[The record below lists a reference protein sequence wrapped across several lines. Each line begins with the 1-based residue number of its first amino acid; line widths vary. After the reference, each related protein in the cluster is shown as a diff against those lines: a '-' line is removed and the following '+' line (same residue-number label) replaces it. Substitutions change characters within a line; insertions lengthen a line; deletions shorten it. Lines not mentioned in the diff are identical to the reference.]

1 MNIDNANLQLNRY
14 QTETATGMRPET
26 TVANNNTQTLSGN
39 AVLAQAQEG
48 QTFTGQIVDVNG
60 SQVTIQMDG
69 NQMLQARMA
78 EAMNL
83 NMGDTI
89 AFLVKENSGSTVMIK
104 PLASDMQAMKDQTI
118 FDLLQKNQLSPSDKN
133 YQIAETLI
141 NQNMPVDR
149 ASMQKVLQQAY
160 KYPDTPV
167 QTLVSMNKMQL
178 PVTEQTITGFEQY
191 QTNQHAMMQALSGMT
206 EELTTYMSEPD
217 SMREM
222 LQVLS
227 DSQDLPVLD
236 AGAMLQRLEQAAG
249 DVVFAQGQVSTG
261 KSMQAADMTGN
272 LPALSTEQ
280 LTLEQMPLE
289 QEQLSLFAEKFDMT
303 EEQLT
308 KLTTQLQ
315 DMHFDAQ
322 TIHTVLAKSDTT
334 MQLANHLQALV
345 AGAADKSM
353 IDAEMLKEFF
363 TSDGMKELLA
373 AAVKEKFTLNPEK
386 MQNPQEVSD
395 LYKGI
400 YEKMDR
406 LMQQMSSHTGSS
418 GEHLAESAKGM
429 QERIDFLQ
437 NLSNLFPYAQIPVRM
452 EGGDRNADLFVYMN
466 KKRMQEKKEDVSAL
480 LHLDMEYLGPT
491 DVHVSLRGTMVH
503 TKFYVEDEESAKII
517 DAHMTQLE
525 QAIAENGYSLTNEVI
540 MREPALHPETEKNAV
555 VKEMFGD
562 DIEESVKRYSFDV
575 RM

>member
-503 TKFYVEDEESAKII
+503 TKFYVEDEKSAKII

-562 DIEESVKRYSFDV
+562 DIEESVKRYLFDV

>member
-1 MNIDNANLQLNRY
+1 MNIDSGNLQFNRY
-14 QTETATGMRPET
+14 QTGNVTGTRPET
-26 TVANNNTQTLSGN
+26 VVNNDTQVASGN
-39 AVLAQAQEG
+39 VALAQAEQG

-60 SQVTIQMDG
+60 SQVTIQMEG
-69 NQMLQARMA
+69 NLMLQARMS
-78 EAMNL
+78 ETVNL

-89 AFLVKENSGSTVMIK
+89 AFLVKENSGNTVMIQ
-104 PLASDMQAMKDQTI
+104 PLASDLQAMKNQTI
-118 FDLLQKNQLSPSDKN
+118 FDLLEKNQLSPSDKN
-133 YQIAETLI
+133 YQIAETLL
-141 NQNMPVDR
+141 NENMPVDR

-160 KYPDTPV
+160 KYPDASI

-178 PVTEQTITGFEQY
+178 PVTEQTIAGFEQY

-206 EELTTYMSEPD
+206 EEITAYMSESD
-217 SMREM
+217 GMREM

-227 DSQDLPVLD
+227 DVQDLPVLNAD
-236 AGAMLQRLEQAAG
+236 AMLQELEQTTG
-249 DVVFAQGQVSTG
+249 DAMFAQGQINAGMELQVT
-261 KSMQAADMTGN
+261 DMTDN
-272 LPALSTEQ
+272 PLALSAEQ
-280 LTLEQMPLE
+280 V
-289 QEQLSLFAEKFDMT
+289 SAFAEKFGMT
-303 EEQLT
+303 GEQLT
-308 KLTTQLQ
+308 DLTKQLQ

-322 TIHTVLAKSDTT
+322 TIQTLYTQSDTT
-334 MQLANHLQALV
+334 MQLVNHLQALV
-345 AGAADKSM
+345 AGATDKSM
-353 IDAEMLKEFF
+353 IDAETMKAFF
-363 TSDGMKELLA
+363 MSDGMKELLE

-386 MQNPQEVSD
+386 MQYPQEVSD

-400 YEKMDR
+400 YEKMER
-406 LMQQMSSHTGSS
+406 LMQQMSGHTGSS
-418 GEHLAESAKGM
+418 GEHLSETAKGM

-452 EGGDRNADLFVYMN
+452 ESGDRNADLFVYMN

-540 MREPALHPETEKNAV
+540 MREPTLHPETEKNAV

-562 DIEESVKRYSFDV
+562 DIEKRVKRYSFDV
-575 RM
+575 RT

>member
-1 MNIDNANLQLNRY
+1 MNIDSGNLQFNRY
-14 QTETATGMRPET
+14 QTGNVTGTRPET
-26 TVANNNTQTLSGN
+26 VVNNDTQVASGN
-39 AVLAQAQEG
+39 VALAQAEQG

-60 SQVTIQMDG
+60 SQVTIQMEG
-69 NQMLQARMA
+69 NLMLQARMS
-78 EAMNL
+78 ETVNL

-89 AFLVKENSGSTVMIK
+89 AFLVKENSGNTVMIQ
-104 PLASDMQAMKDQTI
+104 PLASDLQAMKNQTI
-118 FDLLQKNQLSPSDKN
+118 FDLLEKNQLSPSDKN
-133 YQIAETLI
+133 YQIAETLL
-141 NQNMPVDR
+141 NENMPVDR

-160 KYPDTPV
+160 KYPDASI

-178 PVTEQTITGFEQY
+178 PVTEQTIAGFEQY

-206 EELTTYMSEPD
+206 EEITAYMSEPD
-217 SMREM
+217 GMREM

-227 DSQDLPVLD
+227 DAQDLPVLNAD
-236 AGAMLQRLEQAAG
+236 AMLQELEQTTG
-249 DVVFAQGQVSTG
+249 DAMFVQGQINAGMELQVT
-261 KSMQAADMTGN
+261 DMTDN
-272 LPALSTEQ
+272 PLALSAEQ
-280 LTLEQMPLE
+280 V
-289 QEQLSLFAEKFDMT
+289 SAFAEKFGMT
-303 EEQLT
+303 GEQLT
-308 KLTTQLQ
+308 DLTKQLQ

-322 TIHTVLAKSDTT
+322 TIQTLYTQSDTT
-334 MQLANHLQALV
+334 VQLVNHLQALV

-353 IDAEMLKEFF
+353 IDAETMKEFF
-363 TSDGMKELLA
+363 MSDGMKELLE

-386 MQNPQEVSD
+386 MQYPQEVSD

-400 YEKMDR
+400 YEKMER
-406 LMQQMSSHTGSS
+406 LMQQMSGHTGSS
-418 GEHLAESAKGM
+418 GEHLSETAKGM

-452 EGGDRNADLFVYMN
+452 EGRDGNADLFVYMN

-562 DIEESVKRYSFDV
+562 DIEKRVKRYSFDV
-575 RM
+575 RT

>member
-1 MNIDNANLQLNRY
+1 MNIDNGNLQFNRY
-14 QTETATGMRPET
+14 QTGTIGNARPEN
-26 TVANNNTQTLSGN
+26 AAANNTQTASGN
-39 AVLAQAQEG
+39 AALAQAQEG
-48 QTFTGQIVDVNG
+48 QTFTGRIVDVNG

-69 NQMLQARMA
+69 NMMLQARMA
-78 EAMNL
+78 EAVNL

-89 AFLVKENSGSTVMIK
+89 AFLVKENSGNTVMIQ

-118 FDLLQKNQLSPSDKN
+118 FDLLEKNQLSPSDKN
-133 YQIAETLI
+133 YQIAETLL
-141 NQNMPVDR
+141 NENMPVNR

-160 KYPDTPV
+160 KYPDTPI

-178 PVTEQTITGFEQY
+178 PVTEQTIAGFEQY

-206 EELTTYMSEPD
+206 EELTAYMSEPD

-227 DSQDLPVLD
+227 DAQDLPVLD
-236 AGAMLQRLEQAAG
+236 ADAMLQELEQTTG
-249 DVVFAQGQVSTG
+249 DVLFAQGTVSAG
-261 KSMQAADMTGN
+261 DQLQATDMTGN
-272 LPALSTEQ
+272 PPILSA
-280 LTLEQMPLE
+280 
-289 QEQLSLFAEKFDMT
+289 EQLSTYAEKFGMT

-308 KLTTQLQ
+308 NLTKQLQ
-315 DMHFDAQ
+315 DMHLDAQ
-322 TIHTVLAKSDTT
+322 TIQTVLTQSDTT
-334 MQLANHLQALV
+334 MQLVNHLQALV
-345 AGAADKSM
+345 AGAADKLM
-353 IDAEMLKEFF
+353 IDAETMKEFF
-363 TSDGMKELLA
+363 ASDGMKELLE
-373 AAVKEKFTLNPEK
+373 AAVKEKFTLNP
-386 MQNPQEVSD
+386 
-395 LYKGI
+395 
-400 YEKMDR
+400 EKMDR

-418 GEHLAESAKGM
+418 GEHLSESAKGM

-491 DVHVSLRGTMVH
+491 DVHVSLRGTIVH

-540 MREPALHPETEKNAV
+540 MREPTLHPETEKNAV

-562 DIEESVKRYSFDV
+562 DIEKSVKRYSFDV

>member
-1 MNIDNANLQLNRY
+1 MNIDSGNLQFNRY
-14 QTETATGMRPET
+14 QTGNVTGTRPET
-26 TVANNNTQTLSGN
+26 VVNNDTQVASGN
-39 AVLAQAQEG
+39 VALAQAEQG

-60 SQVTIQMDG
+60 SQVTIQMEG
-69 NQMLQARMA
+69 NLMLQARMS
-78 EAMNL
+78 ETVNL

-89 AFLVKENSGSTVMIK
+89 AFLVKENSGNTVMIQ
-104 PLASDMQAMKDQTI
+104 PLASDLQAMKNQTI
-118 FDLLQKNQLSPSDKN
+118 FDLLEKNQLSPSDKN
-133 YQIAETLI
+133 YQIAETLL
-141 NQNMPVDR
+141 NENMPVDR

-160 KYPDTPV
+160 KYPDASI

-178 PVTEQTITGFEQY
+178 PVTEQTIAGFEQY
-191 QTNQHAMMQALSGMT
+191 QTNQHVMMQALSGMT
-206 EELTTYMSEPD
+206 EEITAYMSEPD
-217 SMREM
+217 GMRDM

-227 DSQDLPVLD
+227 DAQDLPVLNAD
-236 AGAMLQRLEQAAG
+236 AMLQELEQTTG
-249 DVVFAQGQVSTG
+249 DALFAQGQINAGMELQVT
-261 KSMQAADMTGN
+261 DMTGN
-272 LPALSTEQ
+272 PLVLSAEQ
-280 LTLEQMPLE
+280 V
-289 QEQLSLFAEKFDMT
+289 SAFAEKFGMT

-308 KLTTQLQ
+308 DLTKQLQ

-322 TIHTVLAKSDTT
+322 TIQTLYTQSDTT
-334 MQLANHLQALV
+334 MQLVNHLQVLV

-353 IDAEMLKEFF
+353 IDAETMKTFF
-363 TSDGMKELLA
+363 MSDGMKELLE

-386 MQNPQEVSD
+386 MQYPQEVSD

-400 YEKMDR
+400 YEKMER
-406 LMQQMSSHTGSS
+406 LMQQMSGHTGSS
-418 GEHLAESAKGM
+418 GQHLSESAKGM

-452 EGGDRNADLFVYMN
+452 EGRDGNADLFVYMN

-540 MREPALHPETEKNAV
+540 MREPTLHPETEKNAV

-562 DIEESVKRYSFDV
+562 DIEKRVKRYSFDV
-575 RM
+575 RT

>member
-1 MNIDNANLQLNRY
+1 MNIDSGNLQFNRY
-14 QTETATGMRPET
+14 QTGNVTGTRPET
-26 TVANNNTQTLSGN
+26 VVNNDTQVASGN
-39 AVLAQAQEG
+39 VALAQAEQG

-60 SQVTIQMDG
+60 SQVTIQMEG
-69 NQMLQARMA
+69 NLMLQARMS
-78 EAMNL
+78 ETVNL

-89 AFLVKENSGSTVMIK
+89 AFLVKENSGNTVMIQ
-104 PLASDMQAMKDQTI
+104 PLASDLQAMKNQTI
-118 FDLLQKNQLSPSDKN
+118 FDLLEKNQLSPSDKN
-133 YQIAETLI
+133 YQIAETLL
-141 NQNMPVDR
+141 NENMPVDR
-149 ASMQKVLQQAY
+149 SSMQKVLQQAY
-160 KYPDTPV
+160 KYPDASI

-178 PVTEQTITGFEQY
+178 PVTEQTIAGFEQY
-191 QTNQHAMMQALSGMT
+191 QTNQHVMMQALSGMT
-206 EELTTYMSEPD
+206 EEITAYMSEPD
-217 SMREM
+217 GMREM

-227 DSQDLPVLD
+227 DAQDLPVLNAD
-236 AGAMLQRLEQAAG
+236 AMLQELEQTTG
-249 DVVFAQGQVSTG
+249 DALFAQGQINAG
-261 KSMQAADMTGN
+261 MELQATDMTGN
-272 LPALSTEQ
+272 PLVLSAEQ
-280 LTLEQMPLE
+280 V
-289 QEQLSLFAEKFDMT
+289 SAFAEKFGMT

-308 KLTTQLQ
+308 DLTKQLQ

-322 TIHTVLAKSDTT
+322 TIQTLYTQSDTT
-334 MQLANHLQALV
+334 MQLVNHLQALV
-345 AGAADKSM
+345 AGVADKSM
-353 IDAEMLKEFF
+353 IDAETMKAFF
-363 TSDGMKELLA
+363 MSDGMKELLE

-386 MQNPQEVSD
+386 MQYPQEVSD

-400 YEKMDR
+400 YEKMER
-406 LMQQMSSHTGSS
+406 LMQQMSGHTGSS
-418 GEHLAESAKGM
+418 GQQLSESAKGM

-452 EGGDRNADLFVYMN
+452 EGRDGNADLFVYMN

-540 MREPALHPETEKNAV
+540 MREPTLHPETEKNAV

-562 DIEESVKRYSFDV
+562 DIEKRVKRYSFDV
-575 RM
+575 RT

>member
-1 MNIDNANLQLNRY
+1 MNIDSGNLQFNRY
-14 QTETATGMRPET
+14 QTGNVTGTRPET
-26 TVANNNTQTLSGN
+26 VVNNDTQVASGN
-39 AVLAQAQEG
+39 VALAQAEQG

-60 SQVTIQMDG
+60 SQVTIQMEG
-69 NQMLQARMA
+69 NLMLQARMS
-78 EAMNL
+78 ETVNL

-89 AFLVKENSGSTVMIK
+89 AFLVKENSGNTVMIQ
-104 PLASDMQAMKDQTI
+104 PLASDLQAMKNQTI
-118 FDLLQKNQLSPSDKN
+118 FDLLEKNQLSPSDKN
-133 YQIAETLI
+133 YQIAETLL
-141 NQNMPVDR
+141 NENMPVDR

-160 KYPDTPV
+160 KYPDASI

-178 PVTEQTITGFEQY
+178 PVTEQTIAGFEQY
-191 QTNQHAMMQALSGMT
+191 QTNQHVMMQALSGMT
-206 EELTTYMSEPD
+206 EEITAYMSEPD
-217 SMREM
+217 GMRDM

-227 DSQDLPVLD
+227 DAQDLPVLNAD
-236 AGAMLQRLEQAAG
+236 AMLQELEQTTG
-249 DVVFAQGQVSTG
+249 DALFAQGQINAG
-261 KSMQAADMTGN
+261 MELQATDMTGN
-272 LPALSTEQ
+272 PLVLSAEQ
-280 LTLEQMPLE
+280 V
-289 QEQLSLFAEKFDMT
+289 SAFAEKFGMT

-308 KLTTQLQ
+308 DLTKQLQ

-322 TIHTVLAKSDTT
+322 TIQTLYTQSDTT
-334 MQLANHLQALV
+334 MQLVNHLQVLV

-353 IDAEMLKEFF
+353 IDAETMKTFF
-363 TSDGMKELLA
+363 MSDGMKELLE

-386 MQNPQEVSD
+386 MQYPQEVSD

-400 YEKMDR
+400 YEKMER
-406 LMQQMSSHTGSS
+406 LMQQMSGHTGSS
-418 GEHLAESAKGM
+418 GQHLSESAKGM

-452 EGGDRNADLFVYMN
+452 EGRDGNADLFVYMN

-540 MREPALHPETEKNAV
+540 MREPTLHPETEKNAV

-562 DIEESVKRYSFDV
+562 DIEKRVKRYSFDV
-575 RM
+575 RT

>member
-1 MNIDNANLQLNRY
+1 MNIDNGNLQFNRY
-14 QTETATGMRPET
+14 QTGTIGNARPEN
-26 TVANNNTQTLSGN
+26 VAANNTQTASGN
-39 AVLAQAQEG
+39 AALAQAQEG
-48 QTFTGQIVDVNG
+48 QTFTGRIVDVNG

-69 NQMLQARMA
+69 NMMLQARMA
-78 EAMNL
+78 EAVNL

-89 AFLVKENSGSTVMIK
+89 AFLVKENSENTVMIQ

-118 FDLLQKNQLSPSDKN
+118 FDLLEKNQLSPSDKN
-133 YQIAETLI
+133 YQIAETLL
-141 NQNMPVDR
+141 NENMPVDR

-160 KYPDTPV
+160 KYPDTPI

-178 PVTEQTITGFEQY
+178 PVTEQTIAGFEQY
-191 QTNQHAMMQALSGMT
+191 QTNQHAM
-206 EELTTYMSEPD
+206 
-217 SMREM
+217 

-227 DSQDLPVLD
+227 DAQDLPVLD
-236 AGAMLQRLEQAAG
+236 ADTMLQELEQTTG
-249 DVVFAQGQVSTG
+249 DVLFAQGAVIAGDQL
-261 KSMQAADMTGN
+261 QATDMTGN
-272 LPALSTEQ
+272 PPVLSAEQ
-280 LTLEQMPLE
+280 LTTY
-289 QEQLSLFAEKFDMT
+289 AEKFGMT

-308 KLTTQLQ
+308 GLTKQLQ

-322 TIHTVLAKSDTT
+322 TIQTVLAKSDTT

-353 IDAEMLKEFF
+353 IDAETLKGFF

-373 AAVKEKFTLNPEK
+373 AAIKEKFTLNPEK

-418 GEHLAESAKGM
+418 GEHLSESAKGM

-452 EGGDRNADLFVYMN
+452 EGGDRNADLFVYVN

-491 DVHVSLRGTMVH
+491 DVHVSLRGTIVH

-540 MREPALHPETEKNAV
+540 MREPTLHPDTEKNAV

-562 DIEESVKRYSFDV
+562 DIEKSVKRYSFDV

>member
-1 MNIDNANLQLNRY
+1 MNIDSGNLQFNRY
-14 QTETATGMRPET
+14 KTGNVTGTRPET
-26 TVANNNTQTLSGN
+26 VVNNDTQVASGN
-39 AVLAQAQEG
+39 VALAQAEQG

-60 SQVTIQMDG
+60 SQVTIQMEG
-69 NQMLQARMA
+69 NLMLQARMS
-78 EAMNL
+78 ETVNL

-89 AFLVKENSGSTVMIK
+89 AFLVKENSGNTVMIQ
-104 PLASDMQAMKDQTI
+104 PLASDLQAMKNQTI
-118 FDLLQKNQLSPSDKN
+118 FDLLEKNQLSPSDKN
-133 YQIAETLI
+133 YQIAETLL
-141 NQNMPVDR
+141 NENMPVDR

-160 KYPDTPV
+160 KYPDASI

-178 PVTEQTITGFEQY
+178 PVTEQTIAGFEQY
-191 QTNQHAMMQALSGMT
+191 QTNQHVMMQALSGMT
-206 EELTTYMSEPD
+206 EEITAYMSEPD
-217 SMREM
+217 GMREM

-227 DSQDLPVLD
+227 DAQDLPVLNAD
-236 AGAMLQRLEQAAG
+236 AMLQELEQTTG
-249 DVVFAQGQVSTG
+249 DALFAQGQINAG
-261 KSMQAADMTGN
+261 MELQATDMTGN
-272 LPALSTEQ
+272 PLVLSAEQ
-280 LTLEQMPLE
+280 V
-289 QEQLSLFAEKFDMT
+289 SAFAEKFGMT

-308 KLTTQLQ
+308 DLTKQLQ

-322 TIHTVLAKSDTT
+322 TIQTLYTQSDTT
-334 MQLANHLQALV
+334 MQLVNHLQALV

-353 IDAEMLKEFF
+353 IDAETMKAFF
-363 TSDGMKELLA
+363 MSDGMKELLE

-386 MQNPQEVSD
+386 MQYPQEVSD
-395 LYKGI
+395 LYKEI
-400 YEKMDR
+400 YEKMER
-406 LMQQMSSHTGSS
+406 LMQQMSGHTGSS
-418 GEHLAESAKGM
+418 GQQLSESAKGM

-452 EGGDRNADLFVYMN
+452 EGRDGNADLFVYMN

-540 MREPALHPETEKNAV
+540 MREPTLHPETEKNAV

-562 DIEESVKRYSFDV
+562 DIEKRVKRYSFDV
-575 RM
+575 RT

>member
-1 MNIDNANLQLNRY
+1 MNIDSGNLQFNRY
-14 QTETATGMRPET
+14 QTGNVTGTRPET
-26 TVANNNTQTLSGN
+26 VVNNDTQVASGN
-39 AVLAQAQEG
+39 VALAQAEQG

-60 SQVTIQMDG
+60 SQVTIQMEG
-69 NQMLQARMA
+69 NLMLQARMS
-78 EAMNL
+78 ETVNL

-89 AFLVKENSGSTVMIK
+89 AFLVKENSGNTVMIQ
-104 PLASDMQAMKDQTI
+104 PLASDLQAMKNQTI
-118 FDLLQKNQLSPSDKN
+118 FDLLEKNQLSPSDKN
-133 YQIAETLI
+133 YQIAETLL
-141 NQNMPVDR
+141 NENMPVDR

-160 KYPDTPV
+160 KYPDASI

-178 PVTEQTITGFEQY
+178 PVTEQTIAGFEQY

-206 EELTTYMSEPD
+206 EEITAYMSEPD
-217 SMREM
+217 GMREM

-227 DSQDLPVLD
+227 DAQDLPVLNAD
-236 AGAMLQRLEQAAG
+236 AMLQELEQTTG
-249 DVVFAQGQVSTG
+249 DAMFAQGQINAGMELQVT
-261 KSMQAADMTGN
+261 DMTDN
-272 LPALSTEQ
+272 PLALSAEQ
-280 LTLEQMPLE
+280 V
-289 QEQLSLFAEKFDMT
+289 SAFAEKFGMT
-303 EEQLT
+303 GEQLT
-308 KLTTQLQ
+308 DLTKQLQ

-322 TIHTVLAKSDTT
+322 TIQTLYTQSDTT
-334 MQLANHLQALV
+334 MQLVNHLQALV

-353 IDAEMLKEFF
+353 IDAETMKEFF
-363 TSDGMKELLA
+363 MSDGMKELLE

-386 MQNPQEVSD
+386 MQYPQEVSD

-400 YEKMDR
+400 YEKMER
-406 LMQQMSSHTGSS
+406 LMQQMSGHTGSS
-418 GEHLAESAKGM
+418 GEHLSETAKGM

-452 EGGDRNADLFVYMN
+452 EGRDGNADLFVYMN

-540 MREPALHPETEKNAV
+540 MREPTLHPETEKNAV

-562 DIEESVKRYSFDV
+562 DIEKRVKRYSFDV
-575 RM
+575 RT

>member
-1 MNIDNANLQLNRY
+1 MNIDSGNLQFNRY
-14 QTETATGMRPET
+14 QTGNVTGTRPET
-26 TVANNNTQTLSGN
+26 VVNNDTQVASGN
-39 AVLAQAQEG
+39 VALAQAEQG

-60 SQVTIQMDG
+60 SQVTIQMEG
-69 NQMLQARMA
+69 NLMLQARMS
-78 EAMNL
+78 ETVNL

-89 AFLVKENSGSTVMIK
+89 AFLVKENSGNTVMIQ
-104 PLASDMQAMKDQTI
+104 PLASDLQAMKNQTI
-118 FDLLQKNQLSPSDKN
+118 FDLLEKNQLSPSDKN
-133 YQIAETLI
+133 YQIAETLL
-141 NQNMPVDR
+141 NENMPVDR

-160 KYPDTPV
+160 KYPDASI

-178 PVTEQTITGFEQY
+178 PVTEQTIAGFEQY

-206 EELTTYMSEPD
+206 EEITAYMSEPD
-217 SMREM
+217 GMREM

-227 DSQDLPVLD
+227 DAQDLPVLNAD
-236 AGAMLQRLEQAAG
+236 AMLQELEQTTG
-249 DVVFAQGQVSTG
+249 DALFAQGQINAGMELQVT
-261 KSMQAADMTGN
+261 DMTGN
-272 LPALSTEQ
+272 PLALSAEQVSAFAEKYGMTGEQ
-280 LTLEQMPLE
+280 LT
-289 QEQLSLFAEKFDMT
+289 D
-303 EEQLT
+303 LT
-308 KLTTQLQ
+308 KQLQ

-322 TIHTVLAKSDTT
+322 TIQTLYTQSDTT
-334 MQLANHLQALV
+334 MQLVNHLQALV
-345 AGAADKSM
+345 AGATDKSM
-353 IDAEMLKEFF
+353 IDAETMKEFF
-363 TSDGMKELLA
+363 MSDGMKELLE

-386 MQNPQEVSD
+386 MQYPQEVSD

-400 YEKMDR
+400 YEKMER
-406 LMQQMSSHTGSS
+406 LMQQMSGHTGSS
-418 GEHLAESAKGM
+418 GEHLSETAKGM

-452 EGGDRNADLFVYMN
+452 EGRDGNADLFVYMN

-540 MREPALHPETEKNAV
+540 MREPTLHPETEKNAV

-562 DIEESVKRYSFDV
+562 DIEKRVKRYSFDV
-575 RM
+575 RT

>member
-26 TVANNNTQTLSGN
+26 TVSNNNTQTPSGN

-206 EELTTYMSEPD
+206 EELTMYMSEPD

-236 AGAMLQRLEQAAG
+236 ADAMLQRLEQAAG

-261 KSMQAADMTGN
+261 APMQAADMTGN
-272 LPALSTEQ
+272 LPLLSAEQ
-280 LTLEQMPLE
+280 LALEQMPLE
-289 QEQLSLFAEKFDMT
+289 QEQLSSFAEKFDMT
-303 EEQLT
+303 VEQLT
-308 KLTTQLQ
+308 KLMKQLQ

-322 TIHTVLAKSDTT
+322 TIQTVLAKSDTT

-353 IDAEMLKEFF
+353 IDAETLKGFF
-363 TSDGMKELLA
+363 TSDGMKELLV

-418 GEHLAESAKGM
+418 GEHLSESAKGM

-540 MREPALHPETEKNAV
+540 MREPALHPDTEKNAV

-562 DIEESVKRYSFDV
+562 DIEKSVRRYSFDV

>member
-1 MNIDNANLQLNRY
+1 MNIDNGNLQFNRY
-14 QTETATGMRPET
+14 QTGTIGNARPEN
-26 TVANNNTQTLSGN
+26 VAANNTQTASGN
-39 AVLAQAQEG
+39 AALAQAQEG
-48 QTFTGQIVDVNG
+48 QTFTGRIVDVNG

-69 NQMLQARMA
+69 NMMLQARMA
-78 EAMNL
+78 EAVNL

-89 AFLVKENSGSTVMIK
+89 AFLVKENSENTVMIQ

-118 FDLLQKNQLSPSDKN
+118 FDLLEKNQLSPSDKN
-133 YQIAETLI
+133 YQIAETLL
-141 NQNMPVDR
+141 NENMPVDR

-160 KYPDTPV
+160 KYPDTPI

-178 PVTEQTITGFEQY
+178 PVTEQTIAGFEQY

-206 EELTTYMSEPD
+206 EELTAYMSEPD

-227 DSQDLPVLD
+227 DAQDLPVLD
-236 AGAMLQRLEQAAG
+236 ADAMLQELEQTTG
-249 DVVFAQGQVSTG
+249 DVLFAQGAVIAGDQL
-261 KSMQAADMTGN
+261 QATDMTGN
-272 LPALSTEQ
+272 PPVLSAEQ
-280 LTLEQMPLE
+280 LTTY
-289 QEQLSLFAEKFDMT
+289 AEKFGMT

-308 KLTTQLQ
+308 GLTKQLQ

-322 TIHTVLAKSDTT
+322 TIQTVLAKSDTT

-353 IDAEMLKEFF
+353 IDAETLKGFF

-373 AAVKEKFTLNPEK
+373 AAIKEKFTLNPEK

-418 GEHLAESAKGM
+418 GEHLSESAKGM

-540 MREPALHPETEKNAV
+540 MREPTLHPDTEKNAV

-562 DIEESVKRYSFDV
+562 DIEKSVKRYSFDV

>member
-83 NMGDTI
+83 NLGDTI

-503 TKFYVEDEESAKII
+503 TKFYVEDEKSAKII

>member
-1 MNIDNANLQLNRY
+1 MNIDSGNLQFNRY
-14 QTETATGMRPET
+14 QTGNITGTRPET
-26 TVANNNTQTLSGN
+26 VVNNDTQVASGN
-39 AVLAQAQEG
+39 VALTQAEQG

-60 SQVTIQMDG
+60 SQVTIQMEG
-69 NQMLQARMA
+69 NLMLQARMS
-78 EAMNL
+78 ETVNL

-89 AFLVKENSGSTVMIK
+89 AFLVKENSGNTVMIQ
-104 PLASDMQAMKDQTI
+104 PLASDLQAMKNQTI
-118 FDLLQKNQLSPSDKN
+118 FDLLEKNQLSPSDKN
-133 YQIAETLI
+133 YQIAETLL
-141 NQNMPVDR
+141 NENMPVDR

-160 KYPDTPV
+160 KYPDASI

-178 PVTEQTITGFEQY
+178 PVTEQTIAGFEQY
-191 QTNQHAMMQALSGMT
+191 QTNQHVMMQALSGMT
-206 EELTTYMSEPD
+206 EEITAYMSEPD
-217 SMREM
+217 GMREM

-227 DSQDLPVLD
+227 DAQDLPVLNAD
-236 AGAMLQRLEQAAG
+236 AMLQELEQTTG
-249 DVVFAQGQVSTG
+249 DALFAQGQINAG
-261 KSMQAADMTGN
+261 MELQATDMTGN
-272 LPALSTEQ
+272 PLVLSAEQ
-280 LTLEQMPLE
+280 V
-289 QEQLSLFAEKFDMT
+289 SAFAEKFGMT

-308 KLTTQLQ
+308 DLTKQLQ

-322 TIHTVLAKSDTT
+322 TIQTLYTQSDTT
-334 MQLANHLQALV
+334 MQLVNHLQALV

-353 IDAEMLKEFF
+353 IDAETMKAFF
-363 TSDGMKELLA
+363 MSDGMKELLE

-386 MQNPQEVSD
+386 MQYPQEVSD

-400 YEKMDR
+400 YEKMER
-406 LMQQMSSHTGSS
+406 LMQQMSGHTGSS
-418 GEHLAESAKGM
+418 GQQLSESAKGM

-452 EGGDRNADLFVYMN
+452 EGRDGNADLFVYMN

-540 MREPALHPETEKNAV
+540 MREPTLHPETEKNAV

-562 DIEESVKRYSFDV
+562 DIEKRVKRYSFDV
-575 RM
+575 RT

>member
-1 MNIDNANLQLNRY
+1 MNIDSGNLQFNRY
-14 QTETATGMRPET
+14 QTGNVTGTRPET
-26 TVANNNTQTLSGN
+26 VVNNDTQVASGN
-39 AVLAQAQEG
+39 VALAQAEQG

-60 SQVTIQMDG
+60 SQVTIQMEG
-69 NQMLQARMA
+69 NLMLQARMS
-78 EAMNL
+78 ETVNL

-89 AFLVKENSGSTVMIK
+89 AFLVKENSGNTVMIQ
-104 PLASDMQAMKDQTI
+104 PLASDLQAMKNQTI
-118 FDLLQKNQLSPSDKN
+118 FDLLEKNQLSPSDKN
-133 YQIAETLI
+133 YQIAETLL
-141 NQNMPVDR
+141 NENMPVDR

-160 KYPDTPV
+160 KYPDASI

-178 PVTEQTITGFEQY
+178 PVTEQTIAGFEQY
-191 QTNQHAMMQALSGMT
+191 QTNQHVMMQALSGMT
-206 EELTTYMSEPD
+206 EEITAYMSEPD
-217 SMREM
+217 GMREM

-227 DSQDLPVLD
+227 DAQDLPVLNAD
-236 AGAMLQRLEQAAG
+236 AMLQELEQTTG
-249 DVVFAQGQVSTG
+249 DALFAQGQINAG
-261 KSMQAADMTGN
+261 MELQATDMTGN
-272 LPALSTEQ
+272 PLVLSAEQ
-280 LTLEQMPLE
+280 V
-289 QEQLSLFAEKFDMT
+289 SAFAEKFGMT

-308 KLTTQLQ
+308 DLTKQLQ

-322 TIHTVLAKSDTT
+322 TIQTLYTQSDTT
-334 MQLANHLQALV
+334 MQLVNHLQALV

-353 IDAEMLKEFF
+353 IDAETMKAFF
-363 TSDGMKELLA
+363 MSDGMKELLE

-386 MQNPQEVSD
+386 MQYPQEVSD

-400 YEKMDR
+400 YEKMER
-406 LMQQMSSHTGSS
+406 LMQQMSGHTGSS
-418 GEHLAESAKGM
+418 GQQLSESAKGM

-452 EGGDRNADLFVYMN
+452 EGRDGNADLFVYMN

-540 MREPALHPETEKNAV
+540 MREPTLHPETEKNAV

-562 DIEESVKRYSFDV
+562 DIEKRVKRYSFDV
-575 RM
+575 RT

>member
-1 MNIDNANLQLNRY
+1 MNIDNGNLQFNRY
-14 QTETATGMRPET
+14 QTGTVTGNRTEN
-26 TVANNNTQTLSGN
+26 AAANNTQTASGN
-39 AVLAQAQEG
+39 TALAQAQEG
-48 QTFTGQIVDVNG
+48 QTFTGRIVDVNG

-69 NQMLQARMA
+69 NMMLQARMA

-89 AFLVKENSGSTVMIK
+89 AFLVKENSGNTVMIQS
-104 PLASDMQAMKDQTI
+104 LASDMQTMKDQTI
-118 FDLLQKNQLSPSDKN
+118 FDLLEKNQLSPSDKN
-133 YQIAETLI
+133 YQIAETLL
-141 NQNMPVDR
+141 NENMPVDR
-149 ASMQKVLQQAY
+149 AGMRKVLQQAY
-160 KYPDTPV
+160 KYPDTPI

-178 PVTEQTITGFEQY
+178 PVTEQTIAGFEQY

-206 EELTTYMSEPD
+206 EELTAYMTKPD

-222 LQVLS
+222 MQVLS
-227 DSQDLPVLD
+227 DAQDLPVLD
-236 AGAMLQRLEQAAG
+236 ADAMLQELEQTTG
-249 DVVFAQGQVSTG
+249 DALFAQGQVSAG
-261 KSMQAADMTGN
+261 DQLQATDMTGK
-272 LPALSTEQ
+272 LPVLSA
-280 LTLEQMPLE
+280 
-289 QEQLSLFAEKFDMT
+289 EQLSAYAERFGMT
-303 EEQLT
+303 EEQITELT
-308 KLTTQLQ
+308 KQLQ
-315 DMHFDAQ
+315 DMHLDAQ
-322 TIHTVLAKSDTT
+322 TIQTVFEQSNTM

-345 AGAADKSM
+345 TGAADKTM
-353 IDAEMLKEFF
+353 IDADIMKEFF
-363 TSDGMKELLA
+363 KSDSMKELLE

-386 MQNPQEVSD
+386 MQKPQEVSD

-406 LMQQMSSHTGSS
+406 LMQQMSGHASSS
-418 GEHLAESAKGM
+418 GEHLSESAKGM

-452 EGGDRNADLFVYMN
+452 EGRDGNADLFVYMN

-480 LHLDMEYLGPT
+480 LHLDMKYLGPT

-540 MREPALHPETEKNAV
+540 MRDPTLHTETEKNAV

-562 DIEESVKRYSFDV
+562 DIEKSVKRYSFDV

>member
-1 MNIDNANLQLNRY
+1 MNIDSGNLQFNRY
-14 QTETATGMRPET
+14 QTGNVTGTRPET
-26 TVANNNTQTLSGN
+26 VVNNDTQVASGN
-39 AVLAQAQEG
+39 VALAQAEQG
-48 QTFTGQIVDVNG
+48 QTFTGKIVDVNG
-60 SQVTIQMDG
+60 SQVTIQMEG
-69 NQMLQARMA
+69 NLMLQARMS
-78 EAMNL
+78 ETVNL

-89 AFLVKENSGSTVMIK
+89 AFLVKENSGNTVMIQ
-104 PLASDMQAMKDQTI
+104 PLASDLQAMKNQTI
-118 FDLLQKNQLSPSDKN
+118 FDLLEKNQLSPSDKN
-133 YQIAETLI
+133 YQIAETLL
-141 NQNMPVDR
+141 NENMPVDR

-160 KYPDTPV
+160 KYPDASI

-178 PVTEQTITGFEQY
+178 PVTEQTIAGFEQY
-191 QTNQHAMMQALSGMT
+191 QTNQHVMMQALSGMT
-206 EELTTYMSEPD
+206 EEITAHMSEPD
-217 SMREM
+217 GMREM

-227 DSQDLPVLD
+227 DAQDLPVLNAD
-236 AGAMLQRLEQAAG
+236 AMLQELEQTTG
-249 DVVFAQGQVSTG
+249 DALFAQGQINAG
-261 KSMQAADMTGN
+261 MELQATDMTGN
-272 LPALSTEQ
+272 PLVLSAEQ
-280 LTLEQMPLE
+280 V
-289 QEQLSLFAEKFDMT
+289 SAFAEKFGMT

-308 KLTTQLQ
+308 DLMKQLQ

-322 TIHTVLAKSDTT
+322 TIQTLYTQSDTT
-334 MQLANHLQALV
+334 MQLVNHLQALV

-353 IDAEMLKEFF
+353 IDAETMKAFF
-363 TSDGMKELLA
+363 MSDGMKELLE

-386 MQNPQEVSD
+386 MQYPQEVSD

-400 YEKMDR
+400 YEKMER
-406 LMQQMSSHTGSS
+406 LMQQMSGHTGSS
-418 GEHLAESAKGM
+418 GQHLSEFAKGM

-452 EGGDRNADLFVYMN
+452 EGRDGNADLFVYMN

-540 MREPALHPETEKNAV
+540 MREPTLHPETEKNAV

-562 DIEESVKRYSFDV
+562 DIEKRVKRYSFDV
-575 RM
+575 RT

>member
-83 NMGDTI
+83 NLGDTI

-315 DMHFDAQ
+315 AMHFDAQ

-503 TKFYVEDEESAKII
+503 TKFYVEDEKSAKII

>member
-133 YQIAETLI
+133 YQIAEMLI

-503 TKFYVEDEESAKII
+503 TKFYVEDEKSAKII

>member
-1 MNIDNANLQLNRY
+1 MNIDNGNLQFNRY
-14 QTETATGMRPET
+14 QTGTIGNARPEN
-26 TVANNNTQTLSGN
+26 VAANNTQTASGN
-39 AVLAQAQEG
+39 AALAQAQEG
-48 QTFTGQIVDVNG
+48 QTFTGRIVDVNG

-69 NQMLQARMA
+69 NMMLQARMA
-78 EAMNL
+78 EAVNL

-89 AFLVKENSGSTVMIK
+89 AFLVKENSENTVMIQ

-118 FDLLQKNQLSPSDKN
+118 FDLLEKNQLSPSDKN
-133 YQIAETLI
+133 YQIAETLL
-141 NQNMPVDR
+141 NENMPVDR

-160 KYPDTPV
+160 KYPDTPI

-178 PVTEQTITGFEQY
+178 PVTEQTIAGFEQY

-206 EELTTYMSEPD
+206 EELTAYMSEPD

-227 DSQDLPVLD
+227 DAQDLPVLD
-236 AGAMLQRLEQAAG
+236 ADAMLQELEQTTG
-249 DVVFAQGQVSTG
+249 DVLFAQGAVIADDQL
-261 KSMQAADMTGN
+261 QATDMTGN
-272 LPALSTEQ
+272 PPVLSAEQ
-280 LTLEQMPLE
+280 LTTY
-289 QEQLSLFAEKFDMT
+289 AEKFGMT

-308 KLTTQLQ
+308 GLTKQLQ

-322 TIHTVLAKSDTT
+322 TIQTVLAKSDTT
-334 MQLANHLQALV
+334 
-345 AGAADKSM
+345 
-353 IDAEMLKEFF
+353 
-363 TSDGMKELLA
+363 
-373 AAVKEKFTLNPEK
+373 
-386 MQNPQEVSD
+386 
-395 LYKGI
+395 
-400 YEKMDR
+400 
-406 LMQQMSSHTGSS
+406 MQQMSSHTGSS
-418 GEHLAESAKGM
+418 GEHLSESAKGM

-491 DVHVSLRGTMVH
+491 DVHVSLRGTIVH

-540 MREPALHPETEKNAV
+540 MREPTLHPDTEKNAV

-562 DIEESVKRYSFDV
+562 DIEKSVKRYSFDV

>member
-1 MNIDNANLQLNRY
+1 MNIDSGNLQFNRY
-14 QTETATGMRPET
+14 QTGNVTGTRPET
-26 TVANNNTQTLSGN
+26 VVNNDTQVASGN
-39 AVLAQAQEG
+39 VALAQAEQG
-48 QTFTGQIVDVNG
+48 QTFTGKIVDVNG
-60 SQVTIQMDG
+60 SQVTIQMEG
-69 NQMLQARMA
+69 NLMLQARMS
-78 EAMNL
+78 ETVNL

-89 AFLVKENSGSTVMIK
+89 AFLVKENSGNTVMIQ
-104 PLASDMQAMKDQTI
+104 PLASDLQAMKNQTI
-118 FDLLQKNQLSPSDKN
+118 FDLLEKNQLSPSDKN
-133 YQIAETLI
+133 YQIAETLL
-141 NQNMPVDR
+141 NENMPVDR

-160 KYPDTPV
+160 KYPDASI

-178 PVTEQTITGFEQY
+178 PVTEQTIAGFEQY
-191 QTNQHAMMQALSGMT
+191 QTNQHVMMQALSGMT
-206 EELTTYMSEPD
+206 EEITAYMSEPD
-217 SMREM
+217 GMREM

-227 DSQDLPVLD
+227 DAQDLPVLNAD
-236 AGAMLQRLEQAAG
+236 AMLQELEQTTG
-249 DVVFAQGQVSTG
+249 DALFAQGQINAG
-261 KSMQAADMTGN
+261 MELQATDMTGN
-272 LPALSTEQ
+272 PLVLSAEQ
-280 LTLEQMPLE
+280 V
-289 QEQLSLFAEKFDMT
+289 SAFAEKFGMT

-308 KLTTQLQ
+308 DLTKRLQ

-322 TIHTVLAKSDTT
+322 TIQTLYTQSDTT
-334 MQLANHLQALV
+334 MQLVNHLQALV

-353 IDAEMLKEFF
+353 IDAETMKAFF
-363 TSDGMKELLA
+363 MSDGMKELLE

-386 MQNPQEVSD
+386 MQYPQEVSD

-400 YEKMDR
+400 YEKMER
-406 LMQQMSSHTGSS
+406 LMQQMSGHTGSF
-418 GEHLAESAKGM
+418 GQHLSESAKGM

-452 EGGDRNADLFVYMN
+452 EGRDGNADLFVYMN

-540 MREPALHPETEKNAV
+540 MREPTLHPETEKNAV

-562 DIEESVKRYSFDV
+562 DIEKRVKRYSFDV
-575 RM
+575 RT

>member
-1 MNIDNANLQLNRY
+1 MNIDSGNLQFNRY
-14 QTETATGMRPET
+14 QTGNVTGTRPET
-26 TVANNNTQTLSGN
+26 VVNNDTQVASGN
-39 AVLAQAQEG
+39 VALAQAEQG

-60 SQVTIQMDG
+60 SQVTIQMEG
-69 NQMLQARMA
+69 NLMLQARMS
-78 EAMNL
+78 ETVNL

-89 AFLVKENSGSTVMIK
+89 AFLVKENSGNTVMIQ
-104 PLASDMQAMKDQTI
+104 PLASDLQAMKNQTI
-118 FDLLQKNQLSPSDKN
+118 FDLLEKNQLSPSDKN
-133 YQIAETLI
+133 YQIAETLL
-141 NQNMPVDR
+141 NENMPVDR

-160 KYPDTPV
+160 KYPDASI

-178 PVTEQTITGFEQY
+178 PVTEQTIAGFEQY
-191 QTNQHAMMQALSGMT
+191 QTNQHVMMQALSGMT
-206 EELTTYMSEPD
+206 EEITAYMSEPD
-217 SMREM
+217 GMREM

-227 DSQDLPVLD
+227 DAQDLPVLNAD
-236 AGAMLQRLEQAAG
+236 AMLQELEQTIG
-249 DVVFAQGQVSTG
+249 DALFAQGQINAG
-261 KSMQAADMTGN
+261 MELQATDMTGN
-272 LPALSTEQ
+272 PLVLSAEQ
-280 LTLEQMPLE
+280 V
-289 QEQLSLFAEKFDMT
+289 SAFAEKFGMT

-308 KLTTQLQ
+308 DLTKQLQ

-322 TIHTVLAKSDTT
+322 TIQTLYTQSDTT
-334 MQLANHLQALV
+334 MQLVNHLQALV

-353 IDAEMLKEFF
+353 IDAETMKAFF
-363 TSDGMKELLA
+363 MSDGMKELLE

-386 MQNPQEVSD
+386 MQYPQEVSD

-400 YEKMDR
+400 YEKMER
-406 LMQQMSSHTGSS
+406 LMQQMSGHTGSS
-418 GEHLAESAKGM
+418 GQQLSESAKGM

-452 EGGDRNADLFVYMN
+452 EGRDGNADLFVYMN

-540 MREPALHPETEKNAV
+540 MREPTLHPETEKNAV

-562 DIEESVKRYSFDV
+562 DIEKRVKRYSFDV
-575 RM
+575 RT

>member
-1 MNIDNANLQLNRY
+1 MNIDSGNLQFNRY
-14 QTETATGMRPET
+14 QTGNATGTRPET
-26 TVANNNTQTLSGN
+26 VVNNDTQVASGN
-39 AVLAQAQEG
+39 VALAQAEQG

-60 SQVTIQMDG
+60 SQVTIQMEG
-69 NQMLQARMA
+69 NLMLQARMS
-78 EAMNL
+78 ETVNL

-89 AFLVKENSGSTVMIK
+89 AFLVKENSGNTVMIQ
-104 PLASDMQAMKDQTI
+104 PLASDLQAMKNQTI
-118 FDLLQKNQLSPSDKN
+118 FDLLEKNQLSPSDKN
-133 YQIAETLI
+133 YQIAETLL
-141 NQNMPVDR
+141 NENMPVDR

-160 KYPDTPV
+160 KYPDASI

-178 PVTEQTITGFEQY
+178 PVTEQTIAGFEQY
-191 QTNQHAMMQALSGMT
+191 QTNQHVMMQALSGMT
-206 EELTTYMSEPD
+206 EEITAYMSEPD
-217 SMREM
+217 GMREM

-227 DSQDLPVLD
+227 DAQDLPVLNAD
-236 AGAMLQRLEQAAG
+236 AMLQELEQTTG
-249 DVVFAQGQVSTG
+249 DALFAQGQINAG
-261 KSMQAADMTGN
+261 MELQATDMTGN
-272 LPALSTEQ
+272 PLVLSAEQ
-280 LTLEQMPLE
+280 V
-289 QEQLSLFAEKFDMT
+289 SAFAEKFGMT

-308 KLTTQLQ
+308 DFTKQLQ
-315 DMHFDAQ
+315 DMHFDVQ
-322 TIHTVLAKSDTT
+322 TIQTLYTQSDTT
-334 MQLANHLQALV
+334 MQLVNHLQALV

-353 IDAEMLKEFF
+353 IDAETMKAFF
-363 TSDGMKELLA
+363 MSDGMKELLE

-386 MQNPQEVSD
+386 MQYPQEVSD

-400 YEKMDR
+400 YEKMEH
-406 LMQQMSSHTGSS
+406 LMQQMSGHTGSS
-418 GEHLAESAKGM
+418 GQHLSESAKGM

-452 EGGDRNADLFVYMN
+452 EGRDGNADLFVYMN

-540 MREPALHPETEKNAV
+540 MREPTLHPETEKNAV

-562 DIEESVKRYSFDV
+562 DIEKRVKRYSFDV
-575 RM
+575 RT

>member
-1 MNIDNANLQLNRY
+1 MNIDSGNLQFNRY
-14 QTETATGMRPET
+14 QTGNVTGTRPET
-26 TVANNNTQTLSGN
+26 VVNNDTQVASGN
-39 AVLAQAQEG
+39 VALAQAEQG

-60 SQVTIQMDG
+60 SQVTIQMEG
-69 NQMLQARMA
+69 NLMLQARMS
-78 EAMNL
+78 ETVNL

-89 AFLVKENSGSTVMIK
+89 AFLVKENSGNTVMIQ
-104 PLASDMQAMKDQTI
+104 PLASDLQAMKNQTI
-118 FDLLQKNQLSPSDKN
+118 FDLLEKNRLSPSDKN
-133 YQIAETLI
+133 YQIAETLL
-141 NQNMPVDR
+141 NENMPVDR

-160 KYPDTPV
+160 KYPDASI

-178 PVTEQTITGFEQY
+178 PVTEQTIAGFEQY
-191 QTNQHAMMQALSGMT
+191 QTNQHVMMQALSGMT
-206 EELTTYMSEPD
+206 EEITAYMSEPD
-217 SMREM
+217 GMREM

-227 DSQDLPVLD
+227 DAQDLPVLNED
-236 AGAMLQRLEQAAG
+236 AMLQELEQTTG
-249 DVVFAQGQVSTG
+249 DALFAQGQINAG
-261 KSMQAADMTGN
+261 MELQATDMTGN
-272 LPALSTEQ
+272 PLVLSAEQ
-280 LTLEQMPLE
+280 V
-289 QEQLSLFAEKFDMT
+289 SAFAEKFGMT

-308 KLTTQLQ
+308 DLTKQLQ

-322 TIHTVLAKSDTT
+322 TIQTLYTQSDTT
-334 MQLANHLQALV
+334 MQLVNHLQVLV

-353 IDAEMLKEFF
+353 IDAETMKAFF
-363 TSDGMKELLA
+363 MSDGMKELLE

-386 MQNPQEVSD
+386 MQYPQEVSD

-400 YEKMDR
+400 YEKMER
-406 LMQQMSSHTGSS
+406 LMQQMSGHTGSS
-418 GEHLAESAKGM
+418 GQHLSESAKGM

-452 EGGDRNADLFVYMN
+452 EGRDGNADLFVYMN

-540 MREPALHPETEKNAV
+540 MREPTLHPETEKNAV
-555 VKEMFGD
+555 VKEMFVD
-562 DIEESVKRYSFDV
+562 DIEKRVKRYSFDV
-575 RM
+575 RT

>member
-1 MNIDNANLQLNRY
+1 MNIDSGNLQFNRY
-14 QTETATGMRPET
+14 QTGNVTGTRPET
-26 TVANNNTQTLSGN
+26 VVNNDTQVASGN
-39 AVLAQAQEG
+39 VALAQAEQG

-60 SQVTIQMDG
+60 SQVTIQMEG
-69 NQMLQARMA
+69 NLMLQARMS
-78 EAMNL
+78 ETVNL

-89 AFLVKENSGSTVMIK
+89 AFLVKENSGNTVMIQ
-104 PLASDMQAMKDQTI
+104 PLASDLQAMKNQTI
-118 FDLLQKNQLSPSDKN
+118 FDLLEKNQLSPSDKN
-133 YQIAETLI
+133 YQIAETLL
-141 NQNMPVDR
+141 NENMPVDR
-149 ASMQKVLQQAY
+149 SSMQKVLQQAY
-160 KYPDTPV
+160 KYPDASI

-178 PVTEQTITGFEQY
+178 PVTEQTIAGFEQY
-191 QTNQHAMMQALSGMT
+191 QTNQHVMMQALSGMT
-206 EELTTYMSEPD
+206 EEITAYMSEPD
-217 SMREM
+217 GMREM

-227 DSQDLPVLD
+227 DAQDLPVLNAD
-236 AGAMLQRLEQAAG
+236 AMLQELEQTTG
-249 DVVFAQGQVSTG
+249 DALFAQGQINAG
-261 KSMQAADMTGN
+261 MELQATDMTGN
-272 LPALSTEQ
+272 PLVLSAEQ
-280 LTLEQMPLE
+280 V
-289 QEQLSLFAEKFDMT
+289 SAFAEKFGMT

-308 KLTTQLQ
+308 DLTKQLQ

-322 TIHTVLAKSDTT
+322 TIQTLYTQSDTT
-334 MQLANHLQALV
+334 MQLVNHLQALV

-353 IDAEMLKEFF
+353 IDAETMKAFF
-363 TSDGMKELLA
+363 MSDGMKELLE

-386 MQNPQEVSD
+386 MQYPQEVSD

-400 YEKMDR
+400 YEKMER
-406 LMQQMSSHTGSS
+406 LMQQMSGHTGSS
-418 GEHLAESAKGM
+418 GQQLSESAKGM

-452 EGGDRNADLFVYMN
+452 EGRDGNADLFVYMN

-540 MREPALHPETEKNAV
+540 MREPTLHPETEKNAV

-562 DIEESVKRYSFDV
+562 DIEKRVKRYSFDV
-575 RM
+575 RT

>member
-1 MNIDNANLQLNRY
+1 MNIDSGNLQFNRY
-14 QTETATGMRPET
+14 QTGNVTGTRPET
-26 TVANNNTQTLSGN
+26 VVNNDTQVASGN
-39 AVLAQAQEG
+39 VALAQAEQG

-60 SQVTIQMDG
+60 SQVTIQMEG
-69 NQMLQARMA
+69 NLMLQARMS
-78 EAMNL
+78 ETVNL

-89 AFLVKENSGSTVMIK
+89 AFLVKENSGNTVMIQ
-104 PLASDMQAMKDQTI
+104 PLASDLQAMKNQTI
-118 FDLLQKNQLSPSDKN
+118 FDLLEKNQLSPSDKN
-133 YQIAETLI
+133 YQIAETLL
-141 NQNMPVDR
+141 NENMPVDR
-149 ASMQKVLQQAY
+149 SSMQKVLQQAY
-160 KYPDTPV
+160 KYPDASI

-178 PVTEQTITGFEQY
+178 PVTEQTIAGFEQY
-191 QTNQHAMMQALSGMT
+191 QTNQHVMMQALSGMT
-206 EELTTYMSEPD
+206 EEITAYMSEPD
-217 SMREM
+217 GMREM

-227 DSQDLPVLD
+227 DAQDLPVLNAD
-236 AGAMLQRLEQAAG
+236 AMLQELEQTTG
-249 DVVFAQGQVSTG
+249 DALFAQGQINAG
-261 KSMQAADMTGN
+261 MELQATDMTGN
-272 LPALSTEQ
+272 PLVLSAEQ
-280 LTLEQMPLE
+280 V
-289 QEQLSLFAEKFDMT
+289 SAFAEKFGMT

-308 KLTTQLQ
+308 DLTKQLQ

-322 TIHTVLAKSDTT
+322 TIQTLYTQSDTT
-334 MQLANHLQALV
+334 MQLVNHLQALV
-345 AGAADKSM
+345 AGVADKSM
-353 IDAEMLKEFF
+353 IDAETMKAFF
-363 TSDGMKELLA
+363 MSDGMKELLE

-386 MQNPQEVSD
+386 MQYPQEVSD

-400 YEKMDR
+400 YEKMER
-406 LMQQMSSHTGSS
+406 LMQQMSGHTGSS
-418 GEHLAESAKGM
+418 GQQLSESAKGM

-525 QAIAENGYSLTNEVI
+525 QAIAKNGYSLTNEVI
-540 MREPALHPETEKNAV
+540 MREPALHPDTEKNAV

-562 DIEESVKRYSFDV
+562 DIEKSVRRYSFDV

>member
-1 MNIDNANLQLNRY
+1 MNIDSGNLQFNRY
-14 QTETATGMRPET
+14 QTGNVTGTRPET
-26 TVANNNTQTLSGN
+26 VVNNDTQVASGN
-39 AVLAQAQEG
+39 VALAQAEQG

-60 SQVTIQMDG
+60 SQVTIQMEG
-69 NQMLQARMA
+69 NLMLQARMS
-78 EAMNL
+78 ETVNL

-89 AFLVKENSGSTVMIK
+89 AFLVKENSGNTVMIQ
-104 PLASDMQAMKDQTI
+104 PLASDLQAMKNQTI
-118 FDLLQKNQLSPSDKN
+118 FDLLEKNQLSPSDKN
-133 YQIAETLI
+133 YQIAETLL
-141 NQNMPVDR
+141 NENMPVDR

-160 KYPDTPV
+160 KYPDASI

-178 PVTEQTITGFEQY
+178 PVTEQTIAGFEQY
-191 QTNQHAMMQALSGMT
+191 QTNQHVMMQALSGMT
-206 EELTTYMSEPD
+206 EEITAYMSEPD
-217 SMREM
+217 GMREM

-227 DSQDLPVLD
+227 DAQDLPVLNAD
-236 AGAMLQRLEQAAG
+236 AMLQELEQTTG
-249 DVVFAQGQVSTG
+249 DALFAQGQINA
-261 KSMQAADMTGN
+261 SMELQATDMTGN
-272 LPALSTEQ
+272 PLVLSAEQ
-280 LTLEQMPLE
+280 V
-289 QEQLSLFAEKFDMT
+289 SAFAEKFGMT

-308 KLTTQLQ
+308 DLTKQLQ

-322 TIHTVLAKSDTT
+322 TIQTLYTQSDTT
-334 MQLANHLQALV
+334 MQLVNHLQALV

-353 IDAEMLKEFF
+353 IDAETMKAFF
-363 TSDGMKELLA
+363 MSDGMKELLE

-386 MQNPQEVSD
+386 MQYPQEVSD

-400 YEKMDR
+400 YEKMER
-406 LMQQMSSHTGSS
+406 LMQQMSGHTGSS
-418 GEHLAESAKGM
+418 GQHLSDSAKGM

-452 EGGDRNADLFVYMN
+452 EGRDGNADLFVYMN

-540 MREPALHPETEKNAV
+540 MREPTLHPETEKNAV

-562 DIEESVKRYSFDV
+562 DIEKRVKRYSFDV
-575 RM
+575 RT

>member
-1 MNIDNANLQLNRY
+1 MNIDSGNLQFNRY
-14 QTETATGMRPET
+14 QTGNVTGTRPET
-26 TVANNNTQTLSGN
+26 VVNNDTQVASGN
-39 AVLAQAQEG
+39 VALAQAEQG

-60 SQVTIQMDG
+60 SQVTIQMEG
-69 NQMLQARMA
+69 NLMLQARMS
-78 EAMNL
+78 ETVNL

-89 AFLVKENSGSTVMIK
+89 AFLVKENSGNTVMIQ
-104 PLASDMQAMKDQTI
+104 PLASDLQAMKNQTI
-118 FDLLQKNQLSPSDKN
+118 FDLLEKNQLSPSDKN
-133 YQIAETLI
+133 YQIAETLL
-141 NQNMPVDR
+141 NENMPVDR

-160 KYPDTPV
+160 KYPDASI

-178 PVTEQTITGFEQY
+178 PVTEQTIAGFEQY
-191 QTNQHAMMQALSGMT
+191 QTNQHVMMQALSGMT
-206 EELTTYMSEPD
+206 EEITAYMSEPD
-217 SMREM
+217 GMREM

-227 DSQDLPVLD
+227 DAQDLPVLNAD
-236 AGAMLQRLEQAAG
+236 AMLQELEQTTG
-249 DVVFAQGQVSTG
+249 DALFAQGQINAG
-261 KSMQAADMTGN
+261 MELQATDMTGN
-272 LPALSTEQ
+272 PLVLSAEQ
-280 LTLEQMPLE
+280 V
-289 QEQLSLFAEKFDMT
+289 SAFAEKFGMT

-308 KLTTQLQ
+308 DLTKQLQ

-322 TIHTVLAKSDTT
+322 TIQTLYTQSDTT
-334 MQLANHLQALV
+334 MQLVNHLQALV

-353 IDAEMLKEFF
+353 IDAETMKAFF
-363 TSDGMKELLA
+363 MSDGMKELLEV
-373 AAVKEKFTLNPEK
+373 AVKEKFTLNPEK
-386 MQNPQEVSD
+386 MQYPQEVSD

-400 YEKMDR
+400 YEKMER
-406 LMQQMSSHTGSS
+406 LMQQMSEHTGSS
-418 GEHLAESAKGM
+418 GQHLSESAKGM

-452 EGGDRNADLFVYMN
+452 EGRDGNADLFVYMN

-540 MREPALHPETEKNAV
+540 MREPTLHPETEKNAV

-562 DIEESVKRYSFDV
+562 DIEKRVKRYSFDV
-575 RM
+575 RT

>member
-1 MNIDNANLQLNRY
+1 MNIDNGNLQFNRY
-14 QTETATGMRPET
+14 QTGTIGNARPEN
-26 TVANNNTQTLSGN
+26 VAANNTQTASGN
-39 AVLAQAQEG
+39 AALAQAQEG
-48 QTFTGQIVDVNG
+48 QTFTGRIVDVNG

-69 NQMLQARMA
+69 NMMLQARMV
-78 EAMNL
+78 EAVNL

-89 AFLVKENSGSTVMIK
+89 AFLVKENSENTVMIQ

-118 FDLLQKNQLSPSDKN
+118 FDLLEKNQLSPSDKN
-133 YQIAETLI
+133 YQIAETLL
-141 NQNMPVDR
+141 NENMPVDR

-160 KYPDTPV
+160 KYPDTPI

-178 PVTEQTITGFEQY
+178 PVTEQTIAGFEQY
-191 QTNQHAMMQALSGMT
+191 QTNQHAMMQALS
-206 EELTTYMSEPD
+206 D
-217 SMREM
+217 A
-222 LQVLS
+222 
-227 DSQDLPVLD
+227 QDLPVLD
-236 AGAMLQRLEQAAG
+236 ADAMLQELEQTTG
-249 DVVFAQGQVSTG
+249 DVLFAQGAVSAG
-261 KSMQAADMTGN
+261 DQLQATDMTGN
-272 LPALSTEQ
+272 PPVLSAEQ
-280 LTLEQMPLE
+280 LTTY
-289 QEQLSLFAEKFDMT
+289 AEKFGMT

-308 KLTTQLQ
+308 GLTKQLQ

-322 TIHTVLAKSDTT
+322 TIQTVLAKSDTT

-353 IDAEMLKEFF
+353 INAETMKEFF

-418 GEHLAESAKGM
+418 GEHLSESAKGM

-437 NLSNLFPYAQIPVRM
+437 NLSNLFPYAQIPMRM
-452 EGGDRNADLFVYMN
+452 EGGDRNADLFVYVN

-491 DVHVSLRGTMVH
+491 DVHVSLRGTIVH

-540 MREPALHPETEKNAV
+540 MREPTLHPDTEKNAV

-562 DIEESVKRYSFDV
+562 DIEKSVKRYSFDV

>member
-1 MNIDNANLQLNRY
+1 MNIDSGNLQFNRY
-14 QTETATGMRPET
+14 QTGNVTGTRPET
-26 TVANNNTQTLSGN
+26 VVNNDTQVASGN
-39 AVLAQAQEG
+39 VALAQAEQG

-60 SQVTIQMDG
+60 SQVTIQMEG
-69 NQMLQARMA
+69 NLMLQARMS
-78 EAMNL
+78 ETVNL

-89 AFLVKENSGSTVMIK
+89 AFLVKENSGNTVMIQ
-104 PLASDMQAMKDQTI
+104 PLASDLQAMKNQTI
-118 FDLLQKNQLSPSDKN
+118 FDLLEKNQLSPSDKN
-133 YQIAETLI
+133 YQIAETLL
-141 NQNMPVDR
+141 NENMPVDR

-160 KYPDTPV
+160 RYPDASI

-178 PVTEQTITGFEQY
+178 PVTEQTIAGFEQY
-191 QTNQHAMMQALSGMT
+191 QTNQHVMMQALSGMT
-206 EELTTYMSEPD
+206 EEITAYMSEPD
-217 SMREM
+217 GMREM

-227 DSQDLPVLD
+227 DAQDLSVLNAD
-236 AGAMLQRLEQAAG
+236 AMLQELEQTTG
-249 DVVFAQGQVSTG
+249 DALFAQGQINAG
-261 KSMQAADMTGN
+261 MELQATDMTGN
-272 LPALSTEQ
+272 PLVLSAEQ
-280 LTLEQMPLE
+280 VFA
-289 QEQLSLFAEKFDMT
+289 FAEKFGMT

-308 KLTTQLQ
+308 DLTKQLQ

-322 TIHTVLAKSDTT
+322 TIQTLYTQSDTT
-334 MQLANHLQALV
+334 MQLVNHLQALV

-353 IDAEMLKEFF
+353 IDAETMKAFF
-363 TSDGMKELLA
+363 MSDGMKELLE

-386 MQNPQEVSD
+386 MQYPQEVSD

-400 YEKMDR
+400 YEKMER
-406 LMQQMSSHTGSS
+406 LMQQMSGHTGSS
-418 GEHLAESAKGM
+418 GQQLSESAKGM

-452 EGGDRNADLFVYMN
+452 EGRDGNADLFVYMN

-525 QAIAENGYSLTNEVI
+525 QVIAENGYSLTNEVI
-540 MREPALHPETEKNAV
+540 MREPTLHPETEKNAV

-562 DIEESVKRYSFDV
+562 DIEKRVKRYSFDV
-575 RM
+575 RT

>member
-1 MNIDNANLQLNRY
+1 MNIDSGNLQFNRY
-14 QTETATGMRPET
+14 QTGNVTGTRPET
-26 TVANNNTQTLSGN
+26 VVNNDTQVASGN
-39 AVLAQAQEG
+39 VALAQAEQG

-60 SQVTIQMDG
+60 SQVTIQMEG
-69 NQMLQARMA
+69 NLMLQARMS
-78 EAMNL
+78 ETVNL

-89 AFLVKENSGSTVMIK
+89 AFLVKENSGNTVMIQ
-104 PLASDMQAMKDQTI
+104 PLASDLQAMKNQTI
-118 FDLLQKNQLSPSDKN
+118 FDLLEKNQLSPSDKN
-133 YQIAETLI
+133 YQIAETLL
-141 NQNMPVDR
+141 NENMPVDR

-160 KYPDTPV
+160 KYPDASI

-178 PVTEQTITGFEQY
+178 PVTEQTIAGIEQY
-191 QTNQHAMMQALSGMT
+191 QTNQHVMMQALSGMT
-206 EELTTYMSEPD
+206 EEITAYMSEPD
-217 SMREM
+217 GMREM

-227 DSQDLPVLD
+227 DAQDLPVLNAD
-236 AGAMLQRLEQAAG
+236 AMLQELEQTTG
-249 DVVFAQGQVSTG
+249 DALFAQGQINAG
-261 KSMQAADMTGN
+261 MELQATDMTGN
-272 LPALSTEQ
+272 PLVLSAEQ
-280 LTLEQMPLE
+280 V
-289 QEQLSLFAEKFDMT
+289 SAFAEKFGMT

-308 KLTTQLQ
+308 DFTKQLQ

-322 TIHTVLAKSDTT
+322 TIQTLYTQSDTT
-334 MQLANHLQALV
+334 MQLVNHLQALV

-353 IDAEMLKEFF
+353 IDAETMKAFF
-363 TSDGMKELLA
+363 MSDGMKELLE

-386 MQNPQEVSD
+386 MQYPQEVSD

-400 YEKMDR
+400 YEKMER
-406 LMQQMSSHTGSS
+406 LMQQMSGHTGSS
-418 GEHLAESAKGM
+418 GQHLSESAKGM

-452 EGGDRNADLFVYMN
+452 EGRDGNADLFVYMN

-540 MREPALHPETEKNAV
+540 MREPTLHPETEKNAV

-562 DIEESVKRYSFDV
+562 DIEKRVKRYSFDV
-575 RM
+575 RT

>member
-562 DIEESVKRYSFDV
+562 DIEKSVKRYSFDV

>member
-1 MNIDNANLQLNRY
+1 MNIDSGNLQFNRY
-14 QTETATGMRPET
+14 QTGNVTGTRPET
-26 TVANNNTQTLSGN
+26 VVNNDTQVASGN
-39 AVLAQAQEG
+39 VALAQAEQG

-60 SQVTIQMDG
+60 SQVTIQMEG
-69 NQMLQARMA
+69 NLMLQARMS
-78 EAMNL
+78 ETVNL

-89 AFLVKENSGSTVMIK
+89 AFLVKENSGNTVMIQ
-104 PLASDMQAMKDQTI
+104 PLASDLQAMKNQTI
-118 FDLLQKNQLSPSDKN
+118 FDLLEKNQLSPSDKN
-133 YQIAETLI
+133 YQTAETLL
-141 NQNMPVDR
+141 NENMPVDR

-160 KYPDTPV
+160 KYPDASI

-178 PVTEQTITGFEQY
+178 PVTEQTIAGFEQY

-206 EELTTYMSEPD
+206 EEITAYMSEPD
-217 SMREM
+217 GMREM

-227 DSQDLPVLD
+227 DAQDLPVLNAD
-236 AGAMLQRLEQAAG
+236 AMLQELEQTTG
-249 DVVFAQGQVSTG
+249 DVMFAQGQINAGMELQVT
-261 KSMQAADMTGN
+261 DMTDN
-272 LPALSTEQ
+272 PLALSAEQ
-280 LTLEQMPLE
+280 V
-289 QEQLSLFAEKFDMT
+289 SAFAEKFGMT
-303 EEQLT
+303 GEQLT
-308 KLTTQLQ
+308 DLTKQLQ

-322 TIHTVLAKSDTT
+322 TIQTLYTQSDTT
-334 MQLANHLQALV
+334 MQLVNHLQALF

-353 IDAEMLKEFF
+353 IDAETMKEFF
-363 TSDGMKELLA
+363 MSDGMKELLE

-386 MQNPQEVSD
+386 MQYPQEVSD

-400 YEKMDR
+400 YEKMER
-406 LMQQMSSHTGSS
+406 LMQQMSGHTGSS
-418 GEHLAESAKGM
+418 GEHLSETAKGM

-452 EGGDRNADLFVYMN
+452 EGRDGNADLFVYMN

-525 QAIAENGYSLTNEVI
+525 QAIAENGYFLTNEVI
-540 MREPALHPETEKNAV
+540 MREPTLHPDTEKNAV

-562 DIEESVKRYSFDV
+562 DIEKRVKRYSFDV
-575 RM
+575 RT

>member
-1 MNIDNANLQLNRY
+1 MNIDNGNLQFNRY
-14 QTETATGMRPET
+14 QTGTIGNARPEN
-26 TVANNNTQTLSGN
+26 VAANNTQTASGN
-39 AVLAQAQEG
+39 AALAQAQEG
-48 QTFTGQIVDVNG
+48 QTFTGRIVDVNG
-60 SQVTIQMDG
+60 SQVMIQMDG
-69 NQMLQARMA
+69 NMMLQARMA
-78 EAMNL
+78 EAVNL

-89 AFLVKENSGSTVMIK
+89 AFLVKENSENTVMIQ

-118 FDLLQKNQLSPSDKN
+118 FDLLEKNQLSPSDKN
-133 YQIAETLI
+133 YQIAETLL
-141 NQNMPVDR
+141 NENMPVDR

-160 KYPDTPV
+160 KYPDTPI

-178 PVTEQTITGFEQY
+178 PVTEQTIAGFEQY

-206 EELTTYMSEPD
+206 EELTAYMSEPD

-227 DSQDLPVLD
+227 DAQDLPVLD
-236 AGAMLQRLEQAAG
+236 ADTMLQELEQTTG
-249 DVVFAQGQVSTG
+249 DVLFAQGAVIAGDQL
-261 KSMQAADMTGN
+261 QATDMTGN
-272 LPALSTEQ
+272 PPVLS
-280 LTLEQMPLE
+280 
-289 QEQLSLFAEKFDMT
+289 A
-303 EEQLT
+303 
-308 KLTTQLQ
+308 LQ

-322 TIHTVLAKSDTT
+322 TIQTVLAKSDTT

-353 IDAEMLKEFF
+353 IDAETLKGFF

-373 AAVKEKFTLNPEK
+373 AAIKEKFTLNPEK

-418 GEHLAESAKGM
+418 GEHLSESAKGM

-540 MREPALHPETEKNAV
+540 MREPTLHPDTEKNAV

-562 DIEESVKRYSFDV
+562 DIEKSVKRYSFDV

>member
-1 MNIDNANLQLNRY
+1 MNIDSGNLQFNRY
-14 QTETATGMRPET
+14 QTGNVTGTRPET
-26 TVANNNTQTLSGN
+26 VVNNDTQVASGN
-39 AVLAQAQEG
+39 VALAQAEQG

-60 SQVTIQMDG
+60 SQVTIQMEG
-69 NQMLQARMA
+69 NLMLQARMS
-78 EAMNL
+78 ETVNL

-89 AFLVKENSGSTVMIK
+89 AFLVKENSGNTVMIQ
-104 PLASDMQAMKDQTI
+104 PLASDLQAMKNQTI
-118 FDLLQKNQLSPSDKN
+118 FDLLEKNQLSPSDKN
-133 YQIAETLI
+133 YQIAETLL
-141 NQNMPVDR
+141 NENMPVDR

-160 KYPDTPV
+160 KYPDASI

-178 PVTEQTITGFEQY
+178 PVTEQTIAGFEQY

-206 EELTTYMSEPD
+206 EEITAYMSEPD
-217 SMREM
+217 GMREM

-227 DSQDLPVLD
+227 DAQDLPVLNAD
-236 AGAMLQRLEQAAG
+236 AMLQELEQTTGDFLFVQGRINAG
-249 DVVFAQGQVSTG
+249 
-261 KSMQAADMTGN
+261 MELQATDMTGN
-272 LPALSTEQ
+272 SQVLSA
-280 LTLEQMPLE
+280 
-289 QEQLSLFAEKFDMT
+289 EQLSAFAEKFGMT

-308 KLTTQLQ
+308 DFTKQLQ

-322 TIHTVLAKSDTT
+322 TIRTLYTQSDTT
-334 MQLANHLQALV
+334 MQLVNHLQALV

-353 IDAEMLKEFF
+353 IDAETMKDFF
-363 TSDGMKELLA
+363 MSDGMKDLLET
-373 AAVKEKFTLNPEK
+373 AVKEKFTLNPEK
-386 MQNPQEVSD
+386 MQYPQEVSD

-400 YEKMDR
+400 YEKMER
-406 LMQQMSSHTGSS
+406 LMQQMSGHTGSS
-418 GEHLAESAKGM
+418 GQQLSESAKGM

-452 EGGDRNADLFVYMN
+452 EGRDGNADLFVYMN

-540 MREPALHPETEKNAV
+540 MREPTLHPETEKNAV

-562 DIEESVKRYSFDV
+562 DIEKRVKRYSFDV
-575 RM
+575 RT